1 MVQNIL
7 ARRWRQIVIRKKTW
21 YTAECVTRTDTRR
34 HETHLFY
41 RMKEQNVVNGDVID
55 ASVLQSIIAIKI
67 CIYTYIHIY
76 IYIYIYICIYI
87 YIYIYIYTIQLN
99 RHKKQNKKDAM
110 LTTHCRKMRVVGA
123 RVVIRFTSGVPWDA
137 VSSNTLKLRTCL
149 LWNNLLL

>member
-67 CIYTYIHIY
+67 CIYTYIHTY
-76 IYIYIYICIYI
+76 IYIHIYI
-87 YIYIYIYTIQLN
+87 YIYIYIYIQFS
-99 RHKKQNKKDAM
+99 
-110 LTTHCRKMRVVGA
+110 LTVIKSKIRKTLCLPHTAERCELSAHELSSVLQVAYHGMQFPATH
-123 RVVIRFTSGVPWDA
+123 
-137 VSSNTLKLRTCL
+137 
-149 LWNNLLL
+149 

>member
-1 MVQNIL
+1 MASNCDKK
-7 ARRWRQIVIRKKTW
+7 KKTW

-67 CIYTYIHIY
+67 CIY
-76 IYIYIYICIYI
+76 I

-123 RVVIRFTSGVPWDA
+123 
-137 VSSNTLKLRTCL
+137 
-149 LWNNLLL
+149 

>member
-1 MVQNIL
+1 MVQNRL

-21 YTAECVTRTDTRR
+21 YTAEYVTRTDTRR

-55 ASVLQSIIAIKI
+55 ASVLQSIIAIK
-67 CIYTYIHIY
+67 
-76 IYIYIYICIYI
+76 ICIYI

>member
-1 MVQNIL
+1 MASNCD
-7 ARRWRQIVIRKKTW
+7 KKKNVVHSRVCDTP
-21 YTAECVTRTDTRR
+21 DTRR

-67 CIYTYIHIY
+67 CIY
-76 IYIYIYICIYI
+76 
-87 YIYIYIYTIQLN
+87 IYIYIYTIQLN

-110 LTTHCRKMRVVGA
+110 LTTHYRKMRVVGA

-137 VSSNTLKLRTCL
+137 VSSNTLKLRTFL

>member
-1 MVQNIL
+1 MVQNRL

-67 CIYTYIHIY
+67 CIYIY
-76 IYIYIYICIYI
+76 IYIYIYI
-87 YIYIYIYTIQLN
+87 QFS
-99 RHKKQNKKDAM
+99 
-110 LTTHCRKMRVVGA
+110 LTVIKSKMRKTLCLPHTAERCELSAHVL
-123 RVVIRFTSGVPWDA
+123 
-137 VSSNTLKLRTCL
+137 SSVLQVAYHGMQFPATH
-149 LWNNLLL
+149 

>member
-1 MVQNIL
+1 MVQNRL

-67 CIYTYIHIY
+67 CIY
-76 IYIYIYICIYI
+76 ICIYI
-87 YIYIYIYTIQLN
+87 YIYIYIQFS
-99 RHKKQNKKDAM
+99 
-110 LTTHCRKMRVVGA
+110 LTVIKSKIRKTLCLPHTAERCELSAHELSSVLQVAYHGMQFPATH
-123 RVVIRFTSGVPWDA
+123 
-137 VSSNTLKLRTCL
+137 
-149 LWNNLLL
+149 

>member
-1 MVQNIL
+1 MVQNRL

-67 CIYTYIHIY
+67 CIYIY
-76 IYIYIYICIYI
+76 IYI
-87 YIYIYIYTIQLN
+87 QFS
-99 RHKKQNKKDAM
+99 
-110 LTTHCRKMRVVGA
+110 LTVIKSKIRKTLCLPHTAERCELSAHELSSVLQVAYHGMQFPATH
-123 RVVIRFTSGVPWDA
+123 
-137 VSSNTLKLRTCL
+137 
-149 LWNNLLL
+149 

>member
-1 MVQNIL
+1 MVQNRL

-67 CIYTYIHIY
+67 CIYIY
-76 IYIYIYICIYI
+76 IYIYI
-87 YIYIYIYTIQLN
+87 QFS
-99 RHKKQNKKDAM
+99 
-110 LTTHCRKMRVVGA
+110 LTVIKSKIRKTLCLPHTAERCELSAHELSSVLQVAYHGMQFPATH
-123 RVVIRFTSGVPWDA
+123 
-137 VSSNTLKLRTCL
+137 
-149 LWNNLLL
+149 

>member
-1 MVQNIL
+1 MVQNRL
-7 ARRWRQIVIRKKTW
+7 ARRWCQIVIRKKTW

-67 CIYTYIHIY
+67 CIYIY
-76 IYIYIYICIYI
+76 IYR
-87 YIYIYIYTIQLN
+87 YIYIYTIQLN

>member
-76 IYIYIYICIYI
+76 IYT
-87 YIYIYIYTIQLN
+87 YIYIYTIQLN

>member
-1 MVQNIL
+1 MVQNRL

-67 CIYTYIHIY
+67 CIYIY
-76 IYIYIYICIYI
+76 IYIYIYMHILHIYI
-87 YIYIYIYTIQLN
+87 LYIYM
-99 RHKKQNKKDAM
+99 HA
-110 LTTHCRKMRVVGA
+110 H
-123 RVVIRFTSGVPWDA
+123 
-137 VSSNTLKLRTCL
+137 
-149 LWNNLLL
+149 

>member
-1 MVQNIL
+1 MVQNRL

-55 ASVLQSIIAIKI
+55 ASVLQSIIAIK
-67 CIYTYIHIY
+67 
-76 IYIYIYICIYI
+76 ICIYI

>member
-1 MVQNIL
+1 MVQNRL

-67 CIYTYIHIY
+67 CIYIY
-76 IYIYIYICIYI
+76 IYI
-87 YIYIYIYTIQLN
+87 QFS
-99 RHKKQNKKDAM
+99 
-110 LTTHCRKMRVVGA
+110 LTVIKSKIRKTLCLPHTTERCELSAHELLSVLQVAYHGMQFPATH
-123 RVVIRFTSGVPWDA
+123 
-137 VSSNTLKLRTCL
+137 
-149 LWNNLLL
+149 

>member
-1 MVQNIL
+1 MASNCD
-7 ARRWRQIVIRKKTW
+7 KKKNVVHSRV
-21 YTAECVTRTDTRR
+21 CHTDRHRR

-67 CIYTYIHIY
+67 CIYIY
-76 IYIYIYICIYI
+76 IYIYIH
-87 YIYIYIYTIQLN
+87 TIQLN

>member
-1 MVQNIL
+1 MVQNRL

-67 CIYTYIHIY
+67 CIYIY
-76 IYIYIYICIYI
+76 IYIYIYI
-87 YIYIYIYTIQLN
+87 QFS
-99 RHKKQNKKDAM
+99 
-110 LTTHCRKMRVVGA
+110 LTVIKSKIRKTLCLPHTAERCELSAHELSSVLQVAYHGMQFPATH
-123 RVVIRFTSGVPWDA
+123 
-137 VSSNTLKLRTCL
+137 
-149 LWNNLLL
+149 

>member
-1 MVQNIL
+1 MVQNRL

-67 CIYTYIHIY
+67 CIYIY
-76 IYIYIYICIYI
+76 IYR
-87 YIYIYIYTIQLN
+87 YIYIYTIQLN

>member
-1 MVQNIL
+1 MVQNRL

-67 CIYTYIHIY
+67 CIY
-76 IYIYIYICIYI
+76 
-87 YIYIYIYTIQLN
+87 IYTIQLN
-99 RHKKQNKKDAM
+99 RHKKQNEKDAM

>member
-1 MVQNIL
+1 MVQNRL

-41 RMKEQNVVNGDVID
+41 RMKGQNVVNGEVID

-67 CIYTYIHIY
+67 C
-76 IYIYIYICIYI
+76 I

>member
-1 MVQNIL
+1 MVQNRL

-67 CIYTYIHIY
+67 C
-76 IYIYIYICIYI
+76 
-87 YIYIYIYTIQLN
+87 IYIYIYTIQLN

>member
-1 MVQNIL
+1 MVQNRL

-67 CIYTYIHIY
+67 CIYIY
-76 IYIYIYICIYI
+76 IYIYIYK
-87 YIYIYIYTIQLN
+87 IQLN
-99 RHKKQNKKDAM
+99 RHKKQNEKDAM

>member
-1 MVQNIL
+1 MVQNRL

-67 CIYTYIHIY
+67 CIY
-76 IYIYIYICIYI
+76 
-87 YIYIYIYTIQLN
+87 IYIYIYTIQLN
-99 RHKKQNKKDAM
+99 RHKKQNEKDAM

>member
-1 MVQNIL
+1 MVQNRL
-7 ARRWRQIVIRKKTW
+7 ARRWCQIVIRKKTW

-55 ASVLQSIIAIKI
+55 ASVLQSIIAIK
-67 CIYTYIHIY
+67 
-76 IYIYIYICIYI
+76 ICIYI